1 MAQEVKVTKVL
12 PYSNYAVVELPENGH
27 FKWVACWSPWI
38 VEDNYGGEVVI
49 ERRPNLDDYGTTVQM
64 YWGQGHYFQNI
75 EDALLYALDRET
87 EAFESHIKWLE
98 DNL

>member
-12 PYSNYAVVELPENGH
+12 PYSNYAVVEWPENRH

-38 VEDNYGGEVVI
+38 VEKDYNDNRT
-49 ERRPNLDDYGTTVQM
+49 ERRPNLDDYGKTVQM

-98 DNL
+98 DSI